1 MFPIKDLKNP
11 LGKGLEAHPAAFS
24 FKPKLI

>member
-1 MFPIKDLKNP
+1 MFPIKHFKNP

-24 FKPKLI
+24 LKPKLI